1 MMLAIL
7 ILLSCNALG
16 ILAKKRRKM
25 RKSHPNHHTS
35 LDSSFLSPK
44 RPAELYQVAA
54 MAIYHGGLPMGLF
67 EKPHMRESIGTLH
80 PAFADEMA
88 G

>member
-1 MMLAIL
+1 
-7 ILLSCNALG
+7 
-16 ILAKKRRKM
+16 M

-35 LDSSFLSPK
+35 LDSSFLSPE

-67 EKPHMRESIGTLH
+67 EQPHVKEFIRTLP

-88 G
+88 GRFGFRKSLLETTYHMIKR